1 MKSDRVVVNA
11 SPLIVLFK
19 ANLAR
24 LLPQVFTEVLV
35 PGAVWDEVIAGGP
48 MDMAAQGLGTVEW
61 AKRVEVAT
69 VAPAILAWNLG
80 QGESEVLSVALNHSG
95 YRAVIDDAAARRC
108 ARTLQ
113 LPMLGTGGV
122 LVLAKRRG
130 LIPSVE
136 SSLQELR
143 DAGLWLSDDITTLLL
158 EQAGE

>member
-1 MKSDRVVVNA
+1 MKIDRVVINA

-19 ANLAR
+19 ANLAH
-24 LLPQVFTEVLV
+24 LLPQLFAEVLI
-35 PGAVWDEVIAGGP
+35 PSAVWDEVIAGDP
-48 MDMAAQGLGTVEW
+48 VDMAAQGLLNIDW
-61 AKRVEVAT
+61 AKRVEVAA

-80 QGESEVLSVALNHSG
+80 QGESEVLSVALDHSD

-113 LPMLGTGGV
+113 VQILGTGGV

-143 DAGLWLSDDITTLLL
+143 DAGLWLSDEIVSLLIQ
-158 EQAGE
+158 QAGE

>member
-1 MKSDRVVVNA
+1 VKSDRVVVNA

-19 ANLAR
+19 ASLAH

-48 MDMAAQGLGTVEW
+48 NDMAAQGLATTDW
-61 AKRVEVAT
+61 AKRIEVAA
-69 VAPAILAWNLG
+69 VDPAVLAWNLG
-80 QGESEVLSVALNHSG
+80 QGESEVLSVALDHSG

-113 LPMLGTGGV
+113 VPILGTGGV

-130 LIPSVE
+130 WIPSVG

-143 DAGLWLSDDITTLLL
+143 DAGLWLSDDIVALLVQ
-158 EQAGE
+158 QAGE

>member
-1 MKSDRVVVNA
+1 MTID
-11 SPLIVLFK
+11 
-19 ANLAR
+19 
-24 LLPQVFTEVLV
+24 
-35 PGAVWDEVIAGGP
+35 
-48 MDMAAQGLGTVEW
+48 W

-80 QGESEVLSVALNHSG
+80 QGESEVLSVALNQSG

-113 LPMLGTGGV
+113 VPMLGTGGV

-143 DAGLWLSDDITTLLL
+143 DAGLWLSDEIVALLVQ
-158 EQAGE
+158 QAGE

>member
-24 LLPQVFTEVLV
+24 LLPRVFTEVLV
-35 PGAVWDEVIAGGP
+35 PGAVWDEVITGGP
-48 MDMAAQGLGTVEW
+48 KDMAARGLLTIDW

-69 VAPAILAWNLG
+69 VDPAILAWNLG

-108 ARTLQ
+108 ARTIQ
-113 LPMLGTGGV
+113 VPMLGTGGV

-143 DAGLWLSDDITTLLL
+143 DAGLWLSDEIVSLLI
-158 EQAGE
+158 QQGGE